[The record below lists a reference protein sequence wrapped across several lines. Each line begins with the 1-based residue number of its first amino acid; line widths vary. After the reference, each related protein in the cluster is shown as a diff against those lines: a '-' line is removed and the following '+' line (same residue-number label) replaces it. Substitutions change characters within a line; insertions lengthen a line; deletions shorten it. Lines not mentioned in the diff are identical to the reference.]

1 MYDKEFVKSKGK
13 LGRTLPDEKFFTEPK
28 ILVVRT
34 RNISIK
40 ERIVA
45 TIDYNK
51 KYNLNRISNII
62 ASPESSLE
70 GLLGILNSKLF
81 NWLYSKRYLD
91 YEIKPIYLRN
101 SPLAD
106 TNNVDLNNKVK
117 ELLSLKDEPD
127 NSTKIDLIKEID
139 KIVFELYGITED
151 EIKIIEEAN
160 A

>member
-1 MYDKEFVKSKGK
+1 M
-13 LGRTLPDEKFFTEPK
+13 L
-28 ILVVRT
+28 
-34 RNISIK
+34 
-40 ERIVA
+40 
-45 TIDYNK
+45 
-51 KYNLNRISNII
+51 NLTVFMTKVFI
-62 ASPESSLE
+62 ELSL
-70 GLLGILNSKLF
+70 F
-81 NWLYSKRYLD
+81 RLYSKRYFD

-127 NSTKIDLIKEID
+127 NSTKLELIKEID

-160 A
+160 T